1 MDPLPEQPVAMDSQ
15 VGATELPQSGAA
27 AVDPPQQQR
36 AAMDFQREASDLPQ
50 SVAAAA
56 SAAMDSSQQRLAV
69 DPLPQRAAMEPP
81 LQRAAAG
88 MELPQRSP
96 AVDPQRGVMDVPQ
109 KQPPPPTAIDPQK
122 AAIDLQR
129 EKEEKAAMRRR
140 RQQGVLAGAAR
151 FAQLEQ
157 ALQEIRVN
165 ALQVLQTPYY
175 RNCKAARNIRRV
187 GMRVMRELCKQI
199 RSETVLIGKERKH
212 SEKGGDG
219 NAPKRRKIGTPSE
232 SKVPA
237 SAPAAAPA
245 APVATTTTT
254 TAADAVVGGS
264 PAGVNFV
271 LVTNNVSATV
281 AEPTPPPQ

>member
-1 MDPLPEQPVAMDSQ
+1 
-15 VGATELPQSGAA
+15 
-27 AVDPPQQQR
+27 
-36 AAMDFQREASDLPQ
+36 
-50 SVAAAA
+50 
-56 SAAMDSSQQRLAV
+56 
-69 DPLPQRAAMEPP
+69 
-81 LQRAAAG
+81 
-88 MELPQRSP
+88 
-96 AVDPQRGVMDVPQ
+96 
-109 KQPPPPTAIDPQK
+109 
-122 AAIDLQR
+122 
-129 EKEEKAAMRRR
+129 
-140 RQQGVLAGAAR
+140 
-151 FAQLEQ
+151 
-157 ALQEIRVN
+157 
-165 ALQVLQTPYY
+165 
-175 RNCKAARNIRRV
+175 
-187 GMRVMRELCKQI
+187 MRVMRELCKQI